1 MRPLFPNQSHR
12 FLAKLLRT
20 ISSIRLVNLAAMEST
35 ILVRP
40 AHEKTP
46 INRTWNGH
54 IVVLLE
60 LHDAALHGFESAD
73 QAENAL
79 FLIESDRLHVEL
91 LPILF
96 VDDERFRDRNG
107 GLDDRHGLVEKSG
120 REIVFDV
127 FVEIIGEHHERIH
140 AVHVLMGVDSLGEA
154 GDEKR
159 HAG

>member
-1 MRPLFPNQSHR
+1 
-12 FLAKLLRT
+12 
-20 ISSIRLVNLAAMEST
+20 MEST

-79 FLIESDRLHVEL
+79 FLIESDRMHVEL

-96 VDDERFRDRNG
+96 VDDERFGN
-107 GLDDRHGLVEKSG
+107 
-120 REIVFDV
+120 
-127 FVEIIGEHHERIH
+127 
-140 AVHVLMGVDSLGEA
+140 
-154 GDEKR
+154 
-159 HAG
+159 

>member
-79 FLIESDRLHVEL
+79 FLIESDRMHVEL

-96 VDDERFRDRNG
+96 VDDERFGN
-107 GLDDRHGLVEKSG
+107 
-120 REIVFDV
+120 
-127 FVEIIGEHHERIH
+127 
-140 AVHVLMGVDSLGEA
+140 
-154 GDEKR
+154 
-159 HAG
+159 